1 MSMFRSAAEIPSDS
15 DSDSGSEASQIQ
27 ESASSTPR
35 HAAENQSRSPKED
48 KTKQVPKDSG
58 STDADS
64 SISFGDR
71 STLPQD
77 LAGVN
82 VDQHANI
89 MTAALLEF
97 YCQSRA
103 ADILNAQRGSN
114 KPFSRHSPEAQ
125 YLGKK
130 LYKFKSQ
137 FLSSHGILADGI
149 DREEMGQ
156 SRQSYRDNLD
166 LLGITALEEM
176 NFHEPDARSP
186 TIGSGEDLALI
197 TKPSIK
203 RPSVEDVENPT
214 LFRRNTEPMS
224 SFRKQLPPANKVDF
238 LPTVPHGP
246 MNFPNPSIP
255 LFGSSPVGVPLFRSP
270 TAPPYNQ
277 LSRYSV
283 EFQELKILGRGS
295 FGEVYHVTNHIDGQD
310 YAVKKIPLSQRRL
323 EQLQFGGQNQL
334 EVIMKEIRT
343 LARLEHTNIVRYYGA
358 WVEQAHHSRPPPAE
372 YHPSSAAYDQSQN
385 NLTSPDSLNESSMGI
400 VFGHSENSNLESQS
414 SSLPEDHS
422 FNESVHRWDSHG
434 TTSSHQSKKSSRR
447 GLDEEDDDIESIP
460 RTFDGNT
467 SVGQTSTFGDTDD
480 IFTDGL
486 SQDQSK
492 LQVQPRYRP
501 GQQPPA
507 VILHIQM
514 SLHPI
519 SLGAY
524 LNPHATP
531 KYDQCSLA
539 RRHCFHLLPSLKLV
553 MDIVSGVEYLH
564 SKGIV
569 HRDLKPANIFLC
581 APESS
586 TADICAT
593 CSSGEA
599 SPTQFCR
606 PRIGDF
612 GLVADISHINEPA
625 KGTMT
630 PYREG
635 PNIQRVVGT
644 EFYRPPANLSARQTD
659 PSSPVNYFDEYKIDE
674 KLDVYALGV
683 ILFETVYRLNT
694 KMERQFVLSDLTRGS
709 GQDPSERTIFPA
721 DFAAKVDYGSI
732 VLDNGISVA
741 DSLMTCIKRMLE
753 PKSEQR
759 WNCQNVKEHLRAMK
773 KAVRRFEEAQEAQE

>member
-1 MSMFRSAAEIPSDS
+1 MSSMFRSAAEIPSDS
-15 DSDSGSEASQIQ
+15 DSDSGSEAGQIQ
-27 ESASSTPR
+27 ESGSSTPR
-35 HAAENQSRSPKED
+35 HAAENQSRNPKKG
-48 KTKQVPKDSG
+48 KTKQVPKDSS

-71 STLPQD
+71 SALPQD

-114 KPFSRHSPEAQ
+114 KPFNRHSPEAQ

-137 FLSSHGILADGI
+137 FLSTHGILADGI
-149 DREEMGQ
+149 DREEMGP

-166 LLGITALEEM
+166 LLSISALEEM
-176 NFHEPDARSP
+176 NFHESDARSP
-186 TIGSGEDLALI
+186 ILGSGEDRALV
-197 TKPSIK
+197 TKPSTR
-203 RPSVEDVENPT
+203 RPSIEDVDSPT
-214 LFRRNTEPMS
+214 LFRRNTEPTS
-224 SFRKQLPPANKVDF
+224 SFRKQLPPAKNVDF

-255 LFGSSPVGVPLFRSP
+255 LFGSSPVGVPLFHSP

-358 WVEQAHHSRPPPAE
+358 WVEQAHHSHPPSAE
-372 YHPSSAAYDQSQN
+372 YHPSHADYDKSEN
-385 NLTSPDSLNESSMGI
+385 NLPSPDSPNESSMGI
-400 VFGHSENSNLESQS
+400 VFGHSENSNPESQS
-414 SSLPEDHS
+414 SSLREDHS
-422 FNESVHRWDSHG
+422 FTESVHRWDSHG
-434 TTSSHQSKKSSRR
+434 TASSHQSKKSSRK

-467 SVGQTSTFGDTDD
+467 SLGQTSTFGDTDD

-524 LNPHATP
+524 LNPQAAP
-531 KYDQCSLA
+531 KYDDCSLA

-586 TADICAT
+586 TADICVT

-612 GLVADISHINEPA
+612 GLVADISHINEPSQ
-625 KGTMT
+625 GTMT

-635 PNIQRVVGT
+635 PKIQRVVGT
-644 EFYRPPANLSARQTD
+644 EFYRPPANISAPSSD
-659 PSSPVNYFDEYKIDE
+659 PSSPVDYFDEYKIDE

-721 DFAAKVDYGSI
+721 DFAAKIDYGST
-732 VLDNGISVA
+732 VLDDGISVA
-741 DSLMTCIKRMLE
+741 DSLMTCIKSMLE
-753 PKSEQR
+753 PKSDKR
-759 WNCQNVKEHLRAMK
+759 WNCQEVKEHLRAMK
-773 KAVRRFEEAQEAQE
+773 KAVRRFEETQK

>member
-1 MSMFRSAAEIPSDS
+1 MSMFRSAAEISSSESDTDS
-15 DSDSGSEASQIQ
+15 DPEETQIQ
-27 ESASSTPR
+27 ESGSSTPR
-35 HAAENQSRSPKED
+35 HAAENQSRSPRRD
-48 KTKQVPKDSG
+48 KTKQVPKDSS
-58 STDADS
+58 STDPDS
-64 SISFGDR
+64 SISFDDR

-77 LAGVN
+77 LVDVN
-82 VDQHANI
+82 VDQHANL
-89 MTAALLEF
+89 MTSALLEY

-137 FLSSHGILADGI
+137 FLSAHGILAEGI
-149 DREEMGQ
+149 DREEMGP

-166 LLGITALEEM
+166 LLGISALEEM
-176 NFHEPDARSP
+176 NFHDTHTRSP
-186 TIGSGEDLALI
+186 AIGSGADLSSN
-197 TKPSIK
+197 TKSLTK
-203 RPSVEDVENPT
+203 RPSVEDMESPI
-214 LFRRNTEPMS
+214 LFRRNTEPNAPL
-224 SFRKQLPPANKVDF
+224 RKQLPPADKVDF
-238 LPTVPHGP
+238 IPALPRVT
-246 MNFPNPSIP
+246 MNLSNPSIP
-255 LFGSSPVGVPLFRSP
+255 LFGSSPVGVPLFHSP
-270 TAPPYNQ
+270 TAPPYNH

-323 EQLQFGGQNQL
+323 DQLQFGGQNQL
-334 EVIMKEIRT
+334 ETIMKEIRT

-358 WVEQAHHSRPPPAE
+358 WVEQAHHSHPPSAE
-372 YHPSSAAYDQSQN
+372 YHPSHTTYDKSQN
-385 NLTSPDSLNESSMGI
+385 SLSSPDIQNESSMGI
-400 VFGHSENSNLESQS
+400 VFGYSECSNSESQS

-422 FNESVHRWDSHG
+422 FTESIHRSDSHA
-434 TTSSHQSKKSSRR
+434 TSSSHQSKKGSRR
-447 GLDEEDDDIESIP
+447 GLYEEDDDVESIP
-460 RTFDGNT
+460 RNFDGNT
-467 SVGQTSTFGDTDD
+467 SVGQTSTFGETDD

-524 LNPHATP
+524 LNPQVAP
-531 KYDQCSLA
+531 KYDECSLA
-539 RRHCFHLLPSLKLV
+539 RRHCFHLLPSLKLM

-581 APESS
+581 APENS
-586 TADICAT
+586 TADICIA

-599 SPTQFCR
+599 SPVQFCR

-612 GLVADISHINEPA
+612 GLVADISHINEEA
-625 KGTMT
+625 SQGTMT

-644 EFYRPPANLSARQTD
+644 EFYRPPANLSTPTSD
-659 PSSPVNYFDEYKIDE
+659 PSSPVDYFDEYKIDE

-709 GQDPSERTIFPA
+709 GQDPSERTLFPA
-721 DFAAKVDYGSI
+721 DFAAKIDHGST
-732 VLDNGISVA
+732 VLDDGISVA
-741 DSLMTCIKRMLE
+741 DALMKCIKRMLE
-753 PKSEQR
+753 PKSQQR
-759 WNCQNVKEHLRAMK
+759 WTCQDVQEHLRAMK
-773 KAVRRFEEAQEAQE
+773 KAIRRYEKTQE